1 MISHEYKCIFIH
13 IPKCAGT
20 SIELALG
27 HFDDPEKRGSQDHR
41 SIRMIE
47 MPFLS
52 PGAFSSMEN
61 IEEILRG
68 LKYQYLEK
76 VSYPRNKLTVTKKQY
91 DSYFK
96 FTFVRNPWSRAFS
109 MYVNVM
115 RDKFF
120 QKEYGITNQISL
132 NAFLK
137 MAVGK
142 RLLKPQ
148 LYWMRNF
155 NGSISFDYIGRFEN
169 LAEDFRQIGERLG
182 LAGLALPH
190 ENKGLSQDYRDY
202 YDGASKEIILREY
215 KEEIDMFGYSFEA

>member
-27 HFDDPEKRGSQDHR
+27 HLNDPEKRGAQDHR

-47 MPFLS
+47 MPFIS
-52 PGAFSSMEN
+52 PVAFSSMEN

-68 LKYQYLEK
+68 LKYHYLEK
-76 VSYPRNKLTVTKKQY
+76 VSNPRNKLTVTKKQY

-109 MYVNVM
+109 VYVNVM
-115 RDKFF
+115 RDKFH
-120 QKEYGITNQISL
+120 QKEYGITKQISL

-137 MAVGK
+137 IAVGK
-142 RLLKPQ
+142 GFLSPQ

-155 NGSISFDYIGRFEN
+155 NGSIPFDHIGRFEN
-169 LAEDFRQIGERLG
+169 LAEDFRQICGRLG
-182 LAGLALPH
+182 MAGLTLPH
-190 ENKGLSQDYRDY
+190 ENKGMSQDYRDY
-202 YDGASKEIILREY
+202 YDGASKDIILREY